1 MLRLLYSRPDPSKSS
16 GSKPLATYRRR
27 SRFAAF
33 WFFCLT
39 VSVIALSFCLGL
51 MLGWSG
57 AERTV
62 VRSRRPLIPSQTLAA
77 MPRNAPDTISNN
89 FVPVSLKSPRP
100 LATAPDAMSAGD
112 LVVYQN
118 GKEIFRLGPVKHP
131 SKAKENPTQ
140 SAAKIKQRS
149 TRAQ

>member
-33 WFFCLT
+33 WFFCLI

-57 AERTV
+57 AERTMV
-62 VRSRRPLIPSQTLAA
+62 QSRRPLMPSQTLAA

-89 FVPVSLKSPRP
+89 FVPGIAEIAETLSHSTRCNVSW
-100 LATAPDAMSAGD
+100 
-112 LVVYQN
+112 
-118 GKEIFRLGPVKHP
+118 RLGRIPERKR
-131 SKAKENPTQ
+131 NL
-140 SAAKIKQRS
+140 
-149 TRAQ
+149 